1 MGSSF
6 DYRQIYRQRR
16 TISSF
21 FSFDFSRGFFSK
33 RFEIKS
39 VVVGLVFQP
48 GMIKAPSTTAS
59 SGVLFDEGP
68 FCTSPPVFRQTSRY
82 VLAYLFSST
91 CACSS
96 TLLSSI
102 TLLLT
107 SSFPASFPKYQPKR
121 GGRGRIKRTGV
132 DYSRHNNFLP
142 TCSFVTRLRRVPL
155 GNRDHET
162 RARIFLYHGTYSPE
176 NTSLQSCSFKGRR
189 VIISRT
195 ISKQLV
201 RISEKVVNRC
211 LRNNLTGVESTSDR
225 TIHEPRYVASRLQED
240 TRRSIS
246 FLPFPT
252 GDENFTR
259 RRQASNYHDKI
270 GKPVV
275 VAFRG

>member
-1 MGSSF
+1 M
-6 DYRQIYRQRR
+6 
-16 TISSF
+16 
-21 FSFDFSRGFFSK
+21 
-33 RFEIKS
+33 
-39 VVVGLVFQP
+39 
-48 GMIKAPSTTAS
+48 
-59 SGVLFDEGP
+59 FDEGP

-91 CACSS
+91 CSS

-142 TCSFVTRLRRVPL
+142 TCSFVMRLRRVPL

-252 GDENFTR
+252 GDENFDEEE
-259 RRQASNYHDKI
+259 A
-270 GKPVV
+270 GE
-275 VAFRG
+275 

>member
-21 FSFDFSRGFFSK
+21 FSFDFSRGNFSRGFFSK

-59 SGVLFDEGP
+59 SGILFDEGP

-91 CACSS
+91 CSS

-121 GGRGRIKRTGV
+121 GERGRIKRTGV

-225 TIHEPRYVASRLQED
+225 TIHEPRYVAIQITGGYKAVDFLSPFSHG
-240 TRRSIS
+240 RRK
-246 FLPFPT
+246 FHEEEA
-252 GDENFTR
+252 GE
-259 RRQASNYHDKI
+259 
-270 GKPVV
+270 
-275 VAFRG
+275 